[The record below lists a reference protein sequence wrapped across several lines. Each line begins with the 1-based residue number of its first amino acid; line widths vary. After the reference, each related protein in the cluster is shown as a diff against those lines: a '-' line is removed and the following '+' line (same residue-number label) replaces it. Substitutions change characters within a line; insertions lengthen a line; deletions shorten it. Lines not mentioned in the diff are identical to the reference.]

1 MHKLLERCLAW
12 KGHKHSPQAY
22 LIFRT
27 CKLNRSGTLAFS
39 QSQAG
44 NLFPS
49 SPPVSMEAHPRKNK
63 DTVLFTWVQPS
74 LFICLSYFHST
85 STLESRNDADMDMF
99 YCYISKSNQNKQTKK
114 QKTPSQDGLL
124 SKYLDKCISIMEK
137 KSRFEPSPKAHTGV
151 KVQPC

>member
-1 MHKLLERCLAW
+1 MSTCTKRRNKEKEKEKRKKEKKRRIRKSFGQMHKLLERCLAW

-27 CKLNRSGTLAFS
+27 CKLNRSGTPAFS

-49 SPPVSMEAHPRKNK
+49 SPPVSMEAHPRQNK
-63 DTVLFTWVQPS
+63 DTVLFTWEQPS

-85 STLESRNDADMDMF
+85 STLESRNDADMGMF
-99 YCYISKSNQNKQTKK
+99 YCYISKSNQNKQTKTK
-114 QKTPSQDGLL
+114 NSLTGWPSQ
-124 SKYLDKCISIMEK
+124 
-137 KSRFEPSPKAHTGV
+137 
-151 KVQPC
+151 